1 MYLSLNFLAIMEQQY
16 LDLIEKVL
24 TQGKMRKT
32 RNGNVLSVFGAS
44 IECSLEEGFP
54 LLTTKKMFFK
64 GIVEELAWF
73 LRGSTNVQELR
84 DKRVHIWDGNSETKD
99 YDAGPVYGFQWRH
112 FGADYSNCH
121 GDYSGKGVDQI
132 KKIIDLINDDP
143 HSRRMVL
150 SAWCPT
156 QQDQMCLPPCHVMYQ
171 FYIEHDNKVSVQM
184 TQRSSDIFLGLPFN
198 IASTALLVHLIA
210 HQCGKTPGR
219 VIIRIGDAHI
229 YEEHI
234 KACITQLTRTP
245 KSLPS
250 IQIQRTNED
259 GLWNVKRSEIKL
271 NNYSPEPRI
280 QAQMK
285 P

>member
-1 MYLSLNFLAIMEQQY
+1 MEQQY
-16 LDLIEKVL
+16 LNIIENVL
-24 TQGKMRKT
+24 ADGHSRET
-32 RNGNVLSVFGAS
+32 RNGKVLSVFGES
-44 IECSLEEGFP
+44 IECDLSEGFP

-64 GIVEELAWF
+64 GIVEELCWF
-73 LRGSTNVQELR
+73 LRGATNVQQLR
-84 DKRVHIWDGNSETKD
+84 DQNVHIWDGNSEDRD

-112 FGADYSNCH
+112 FGAEYTDCH
-121 GDYSGKGVDQI
+121 ADYSGKGVDQVQNI
-132 KKIIDLINDDP
+132 LDLLNNDP

-156 QQDQMCLPPCHVMYQ
+156 HQPQMCLPPCHVMYQ
-171 FYIEHDNKVSVQM
+171 FYLEKDNRLSVQM

-210 HQCGKTPGR
+210 HQCNLSPGR
-219 VIIRIGDAHI
+219 VIVRIGDAHI

-245 KSLPS
+245 KTLPT
-250 IQIQRTNED
+250 IQIQRPKDD

-271 NNYSPEPRI
+271 NNYSSESKIPAE
-280 QAQMK
+280 MK
-285 P
+285 A